1 VYFHDAEGRLQ
12 SLLANCTDAGGV
24 DPFVEISAGRSCFR
38 FEDLVG
44 LAQLLE
50 AYRNGL

>member
-12 SLLANCTDAGGV
+12 SILANCTDAGGI

-38 FEDLVG
+38 YEDLIA
-44 LAQLLE
+44 LAELLE
-50 AYRNGL
+50 AYLNGL